1 MVKQRK
7 IESHKFA
14 LSSELTLKVILSYC
28 EAPAK
33 RSTVFIQHSICHE
46 QLGVAKRS
54 SIFFFEAKCWMKKS
68 HLDPTSKTINERRS
82 LSR

>member
-1 MVKQRK
+1 MVKQSK
-7 IESHKFA
+7 IEAHKFA
-14 LSSELTLKVILSYC
+14 LSSELTFKVILSHC

-46 QLGVAKRS
+46 QRGV
-54 SIFFFEAKCWMKKS
+54 AKCWMKKS
-68 HLDPTSKTINERRS
+68 HLDPTSKAINERRS